1 MGDDMAEQRD
11 GRTTDPLGERLADVL
26 GWASLGL
33 GVPQLVAPGRFA
45 RAIGIR
51 DTDETRFWTRVVG
64 VRELG
69 AAAGILELEKPRPVG
84 WVWGRVLGDVKDLT
98 LLVRAWQTNR
108 QDAGRLAGAIAAV
121 LGIGALDL
129 ITALRLSGAPDPSHL
144 STTSAPAQEGGP
156 MRVKES
162 ITVRRPRSEVYAF
175 WRDLRNLPEFMYHL
189 REVTTS
195 GPTRSH
201 WVANAPIGSVEW
213 DAEIFRDVPG
223 EMIAWRS
230 VEGSKV
236 SNAGIVHFTAAPGDR
251 GTEIHV
257 DLSYSAPGGPIAVA
271 LAKLM
276 GEEPR
281 QQVKDDLRRFKQVM
295 EVGEVVRSEG
305 SPEGQ
310 TARRHVKQRP
320 AQPLEEPVR
329 QAVGAGRQA

>member
-1 MGDDMAEQRD
+1 MAEQRD
-11 GRTTDPLGERLADVL
+11 GRSTDPLGERLADFL
-26 GWASLGL
+26 GWASLGM
-33 GVPQLVAPGRFA
+33 GIPQLSAPGRFA
-45 RAIGIR
+45 EAIGVR

-84 WVWGRVLGDVKDLT
+84 WVWARVLGDVKDLT

-108 QDAGRLAGAIAAV
+108 QDSTRLAGAIAAV
-121 LGIGALDL
+121 VGIGAMDL
-129 ITALRLSGAPDPSHL
+129 VTAMRLSNAPDPSHM
-144 STTSAPAQEGGP
+144 SDTSVPAAQEGGP

-195 GPTRSH
+195 GSDRSH

-213 DAEIFRDVPG
+213 DAEIFRDEPG

-230 VEGSKV
+230 VEGSSV
-236 SNAGIVHFTAAPGDR
+236 RNAGIVHFADAPGGR

-257 DLSYSAPGGPIAVA
+257 DLSYSAPGGPIGVA

-295 EVGEVVRSEG
+295 ETGEVVRSEG

-310 TARRHVKQRP
+310 TARRYIKQRP
-320 AQPLEEPVR
+320 AQPLEEPAGE
-329 QAVGAGRQA
+329 AVGAGRHA